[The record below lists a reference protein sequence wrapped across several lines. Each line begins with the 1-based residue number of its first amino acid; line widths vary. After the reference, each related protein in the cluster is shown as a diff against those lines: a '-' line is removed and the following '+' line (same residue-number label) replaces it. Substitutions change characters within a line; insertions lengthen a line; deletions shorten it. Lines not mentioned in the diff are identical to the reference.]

1 MLTWTLWC
9 GLLFVLWIYFLWSRR
24 RFYLLTLKIPGPLGY
39 PILGMAHWLWN
50 REDILNAFAIFLEKH
65 GPTIFSWLGPI
76 PFMIVSDPQ
85 VVQDIFTSP
94 HCINKGIIYKAVD
107 DGAGIGL
114 FSLTDP
120 RWSLHR
126 KLLNP
131 AFSHKMLLSFLPI
144 FNQETGLLLD
154 QLKPL
159 QDDGEKN
166 LIPLL
171 QRFALGIATQ
181 TTMGRNVK
189 SAECFRSNNLLER
202 YQCMLETMTDMCF
215 SPWLNS
221 KWIRQLLGKESHYH
235 QAKTEIRLF
244 IRKVSMKHG
253 KLFSPD
259 SLCVYFQLI
268 EKKLA
273 DDEKEELPAIQS
285 SEQKNIF
292 LNLAM
297 DIMKRGVFNWKNV
310 EDESNI
316 IVFGAFE
323 TSANAAYYTLMLLA
337 MFPEYQE
344 KAFEE
349 IKSLF
354 PQTGD
359 FEVTYEDT
367 QQMVYL
373 DLILNESMRV
383 VPPVPVVSRQ
393 TSQDVKLSNGIV
405 IPQGVQ
411 IAIDIFHIHRSK
423 KIWGPDAETFNPDHF
438 LPHNF
443 REKHPYAYIPFTK
456 GIRNCIG
463 GKTIYVYFGI
473 CNVSITEINLLLGW
487 RYALISAKVTLAK
500 LLRNY
505 RFKTSFPFEDLY
517 FVEDITMKL
526 KTVPLLE
533 LQTRA

>member
-9 GLLFVLWIYFLWSRR
+9 GLLFLLWFYFLWSRR
-24 RFYLLTLKIPGPLGY
+24 RFYLLTLQIPGPLGY
-39 PILGMAHWLWN
+39 PLLGMAHWLWH
-50 REDILNAFAIFLEKH
+50 REDILNAFGYYLDKH

-85 VVQDIFTSP
+85 VAQDILTSP

-107 DGAGIGL
+107 DGAGTGL

-120 RWSLHR
+120 RWSIHR

-131 AFSHKMLLSFLPI
+131 AFGHKVLLSFLPI
-144 FNQETGLLLD
+144 FNKETNLLLD
-154 QLKPL
+154 KLKPL

-171 QRFALGIATQ
+171 QSFTLGIATQ
-181 TTMGRNVK
+181 TTMGSDVK
-189 SAECFRSNNLLER
+189 SEENFRSHSLLER
-202 YQCMLETMTDMCF
+202 YQCVLETMTDMCF

-221 KWIRQLLGKESHYH
+221 RWIRQLAGKESHYY
-235 QAKTEIRLF
+235 QAKTEIRQF
-244 IRKVSMKHG
+244 IRK
-253 KLFSPD
+253 
-259 SLCVYFQLI
+259 LI
-268 EKKLA
+268 EKKLNE
-273 DDEKEELPAIQS
+273 DEEREEAPLPVIQS
-285 SEQKNIF
+285 NDQKNIF
-292 LNLAM
+292 LNLAT
-297 DIMKRGVFNWKNV
+297 DLLRRGVFSWKNV

-323 TSANAAYYTLMLLA
+323 TTANTVYYTLMLLA

-344 KAFEE
+344 KAFDE

-354 PQTGD
+354 PKTDD
-359 FEVTYEDT
+359 FEVTYADT

-393 TSQDVKLSNGIV
+393 TSQDLKLSNGIV

-411 IAIDIFHIHRSK
+411 IAIDMFHMHRSK
-423 KIWGPDAETFNPDHF
+423 QIWGEDAETFNPDHF
-438 LPHNF
+438 LPHNIQD
-443 REKHPYAYIPFTK
+443 KHPYAYIPFTK
-456 GIRNCIG
+456 GIRNCI
-463 GKTIYVYFGI
+463 
-473 CNVSITEINLLLGW
+473 GW

-505 RFKTSFPFEDLY
+505 RFKTSFPFKDLY

-533 LQTRA
+533 LETRK

>member
-9 GLLFVLWIYFLWSRR
+9 GLLFLLWFYFLWSRR

-39 PILGMAHWLWN
+39 PILGMAHWLMN
-50 REDILNAFAIFLEKH
+50 REDILNAFGCFLDKH

-94 HCINKGIIYKAVD
+94 HCVNKGIIYKAVD
-107 DGAGIGL
+107 DGAGVGL
-114 FSLTDP
+114 FSLKDP
-120 RWSLHR
+120 RWSIHR

-131 AFSHKMLLSFLPI
+131 AFGHKVLLSFLPI
-144 FNQETGLLLD
+144 FNRETALLLD
-154 QLKPL
+154 QLEPL
-159 QDDGEKN
+159 QDDGEKD

-171 QRFALGIATQ
+171 QNFTLGIATQ
-181 TTMGRNVK
+181 TTMGSDVK
-189 SAECFRSNNLLER
+189 SEENVMSNSLLKR

-221 KWIRQLLGKESHYH
+221 RFIRQLLGKESHYY
-235 QAKTEIRLF
+235 QAKTEIRQF
-244 IRKVSMKHG
+244 IKK
-253 KLFSPD
+253 
-259 SLCVYFQLI
+259 LI

-273 DDEKEELPAIQS
+273 KDETHKLNGTQS
-285 SEQKNIF
+285 NDKNIF
-292 LNLAM
+292 LNLAIDLM
-297 DIMKRGVFNWKNV
+297 RRGVFNWKNV

-323 TSANAAYYTLMLLA
+323 TTANAVYYTLMLLA
-337 MFPEYQE
+337 MFPDYQE

-354 PQTGD
+354 PKTGD
-359 FEVTYEDT
+359 FDVSYVDT

-383 VPPVPVVSRQ
+383 IPPVPVVSRQ
-393 TSQDVKLSNGIV
+393 TSQDLKLTNGIV
-405 IPQGVQ
+405 VPQGVQ
-411 IAIDIFHIHRSK
+411 IAIDIYHMHRSK
-423 KIWGPDAETFNPDHF
+423 TIWGPDAETFNPDHF
-438 LPHNF
+438 LPDNI
-443 REKHPYAYIPFTK
+443 RDKHPYAYIPFTK
-456 GIRNCIG
+456 GIRNCI
-463 GKTIYVYFGI
+463 
-473 CNVSITEINLLLGW
+473 GW

-505 RFKTSFPFEDLY
+505 SFKTSFPFKDLY

-533 LQTRA
+533 LQKRI